1 MTKHHV
7 PEYIYA
13 VKGGTV
19 HLVVWGRAMCSCNLK
34 GARIYLDGRCIE
46 ARCEPCSIC
55 FHIISK
61 LRAESEQEESKCLST
76 SEEPPW

>member
-19 HLVVWGRAMCSCNLK
+19 HLAVWGRAMCNCSLK
-34 GARIYLDGRCIE
+34 GARIYLDGKCVE
-46 ARCEPCSIC
+46 TRCEPCSTC

-61 LRAESEQEESKCLST
+61 LRTESEREDSCQST
-76 SEEPPW
+76 SEEQPW